1 MGRKRKFAYS
11 VDWYAKHYGIG
22 PGIAKRLSAEG
33 VNFDDPEEMKKY
45 ATRMPTTLDELG
57 PDQAEYDKT
66 QEGMTRGIKRLQR
79 DEVLLHQEYQKSKK
93 SGNTA
98 KITICRD
105 AWLKMLENL
114 RRVEVTNPEVEKLK
128 NESVA
133 KSDVKIAFHQIHS
146 AMRIAIESLPDR
158 LVHKLVGLT
167 SAEMRT
173 ALQNEM
179 KVLTRHLVEWEDLK
193 REERQA

>member
-1 MGRKRKFAYS
+1 MA
-11 VDWYAKHYGIG
+11 
-22 PGIAKRLSAEG
+22 PGI
-33 VNFDDPEEMKKY
+33 
-45 ATRMPTTLDELG
+45 
-57 PDQAEYDKT
+57 Q
-66 QEGMTRGIKRLQR
+66 RLQR
-79 DEVLLHQEYQKSKK
+79 EEVLLYQTYQKAKN

-128 NESVA
+128 KEAVS

-146 AMRIAIESLPDR
+146 AMRIAIDSLPDR
-158 LVHKLVGLT
+158 LVHKLAGLT
-167 SAEMRT
+167 PAEMRT

-179 KVLTRHLVEWEDLK
+179 KVLTRHLVEWEDIK
-193 REERQA
+193 REQSE

>member
-45 ATRMPTTLDELG
+45 ATKMPAVFDELG
-57 PDQAEYDKT
+57 SDQESDET

-79 DEVLLHQEYQKSKK
+79 DEVLLHQEYQRSKK

-98 KITICRD
+98 KIKVCRD
-105 AWLKMLENL
+105 AWLNMLEHL
-114 RRVEVTNPEVEKLK
+114 RRVEMTNPEVEKLK
-128 NESVA
+128 KESVS

-146 AMRIAIESLPDR
+146 AMRIAIDSLPDR

-173 ALQNEM
+173 ALQHEM
-179 KVLTRHLVEWEDLK
+179 KVLTRHLVEWEDVEK
-193 REERQA
+193 REQT